1 MTTQY
6 NTKEQALEMGAYYA
20 GYSTEE
26 DRKRVLAG
34 AEISDKVLGWPHSQ
48 PATETS
54 PAIEKRLEV
63 YEFENP
69 DGIKVGIGVSRF
81 REGYNLWLIT
91 PDGRAVRT

>member
-6 NTKEQALEMGAYYA
+6 NTKEEALEMGAYFA
-20 GYSTEE
+20 GYSREE

-34 AEISDKVLGWPHSQ
+34 AEISDKVLGWPHSH

-63 YEFENP
+63 YEFENK
-69 DGIKVGIGVSRF
+69 DGIKISVGVGKF
-81 REGYNLWLIT
+81 REGYDLWLLL
-91 PDGRAVRT
+91 PNGRALRT